1 MIQHELPRRNKEES
15 YTKDMNGLQKR
26 EVRYGLEKGLDVSL
40 YARPEFN
47 HQQMEQIR
55 YGLEN
60 GLDVFAYAKPEFNY
74 QQMEQIRYGLE
85 NGIDVSVYLNPDFGY
100 LEMKKI
106 RKDMQQGLDVYAY
119 ARPEYDTLQMEE
131 IQKGMNQGVD
141 IEIYAKPEYE
151 FMQMR
156 QIREGLQQKLDVS
169 TYATPEFNFLQMEQI
184 REGLEQGLDVSV
196 YATPEF
202 NFLQMEQIREGQNQ
216 GLDVSVYA
224 VPKFDPL
231 QMRQIRE
238 GLQQKLDVSTYAT
251 PEFNFLQME
260 QIREGLEQGLDV
272 SVYATPEFNF
282 LQMEQIREGQ
292 NQGLD
297 VSVYA
302 VPKFDPLQMEQIRE
316 GLQQRLDV
324 SVYATPEFNYQQME
338 QIREGLEQKLDVS
351 VYAVP
356 EYEFMQMRQIR
367 EGLQQ
372 RLDVSTYATPEYD
385 YRKMKEIKEQLSQK
399 KDAVMEFKET
409 HDIPLLSWQDAAK
422 VRLAVKGREV
432 VGPLNPL
439 HIQTAELI
447 KEYQIAG
454 MEMKDIV
461 SNKVDDIGTKLGME
475 DTQFVK
481 NLVCSIAATSR
492 ETYEEYMNCVLKN
505 QPDELVAVSPR
516 LAARLQKEEINIVSI
531 GNNGELH
538 HYSNIGQILEG
549 SGKDFYT
556 AKEPFERML
565 NEQDMPVIQ
574 CEWSESYDFDDG
586 KYYTVSE
593 FDKIMK
599 GADTVRVRQK
609 QELIEKYGSSE
620 ELLMNGSMEEIAEG
634 CGYAKVKFVVRTGTD
649 RKEDRQDIGNA
660 DGGVL
665 DHIRIWDKSHRFTS
679 KLEKGMEQEQ
689 QFDQYCQTIMRKR
702 EVDLEMNPERAENLF
717 DKTPSSDMTK
727 EIFSH
732 KTRIR
737 TNAQMLMK
745 GRMRGIEL

>member
-169 TYATPEFNFLQMEQI
+169 TY
-184 REGLEQGLDVSV
+184 V
-196 YATPEF
+196 
-202 NFLQMEQIREGQNQ
+202 
-216 GLDVSVYA
+216 
-224 VPKFDPL
+224 
-231 QMRQIRE
+231 
-238 GLQQKLDVSTYAT
+238 T